1 MNNNAQNNNLSNRL
15 LSDYFQLA
23 EDSYADVTNTMLTVS

>member
-15 LSDYFQLA
+15 LSGYFQLA
-23 EDSYADVTNTMLTVS
+23 EASYADVTNTMLTVS

>member
-1 MNNNAQNNNLSNRL
+1 MSTNNNRL

-23 EDSYADVTNTMLTVS
+23 EASYANVTNTMLTVS

>member
-1 MNNNAQNNNLSNRL
+1 MSTNNNRL